1 MMPTFMSYRIVILN
15 GEKHGDRLDVGRVPL
30 TIGRAASCDIQL
42 PDPQAG
48 KVHAHITSL
57 PTGLQIT
64 ATGSLPPLLV
74 NKTSVHESALKHGDV
89 IEIGTTRLFVHSQ
102 RGAETWDPFARLRQ
116 WRKWITIGL
125 PVLLVTCTALILNQ
139 CYHQNGAPP
148 DPNPA
153 PRRTRSPAATDTNNT
168 DWTVTNVARI
178 VINPA
183 VFLTSSPPE
192 IAEARELFIETKTN
206 NIDQEIEAARQIL
219 DFATEYLAEARK
231 QNAQAQAIPES
242 PLPATL
248 LEESKVSMGLIP
260 PPADESISTNAPS
273 NTVSN
278 DATPIQADSLTH

>member
-48 KVHAHITSL
+48 EIHAHITSL

-64 ATGSLPPLLV
+64 ATGGTPPLLV
-74 NKTSVHESALKHGDV
+74 NKTSVHETALKHGDV

-125 PVLLVTCTALILNQ
+125 PVLLLTSIALTLNH
-139 CYHQNGAPP
+139 CRHQTGAPP

-153 PRRTRSPAATDTNNT
+153 PRRTRAPAATDTNNT
-168 DWTVTNVARI
+168 DWMVTNVARI
-178 VINPA
+178 VINPT

-192 IAEARELFIETKTN
+192 IAEARELFSENRTN

-231 QNAQAQAIPES
+231 QNAI
-242 PLPATL
+242 
-248 LEESKVSMGLIP
+248 
-260 PPADESISTNAPS
+260 S

-278 DATPIQADSLTH
+278 EPTPIQAESLTH